1 MQVKRVAGEQGNRA
15 RALMSQLSGLLTE
28 GAVTA
33 DTLLDSV
40 PRILSVVRESNVALR
55 WLFLH
60 MAALPPAVALVIK
73 PLTQSLQLSLPDPS
87 CVRMNSHQP
96 LPKNTSSQNHSLQH
110 KRSRQLAD
118 YAKEAAG
125 ITQEQLF
132 QLLLQV
138 AHRTTTL
145 AMH

>member
-60 MAALPPAVALVIK
+60 LAALPPAVALVIK
-73 PLTQSLQLSLPDPS
+73 PLTQSLS
-87 CVRMNSHQP
+87 CHCQIQAV
-96 LPKNTSSQNHSLQH
+96 
-110 KRSRQLAD
+110 SR
-118 YAKEAAG
+118 
-125 ITQEQLF
+125 
-132 QLLLQV
+132 
-138 AHRTTTL
+138 
-145 AMH
+145 

>member
-1 MQVKRVAGEQGNRA
+1 METSKRTLFEKVKVTERLCMQRNESDKKTLFAKELEIKVCVQVKRVAGEQGNRA

-73 PLTQSLQLSLPDPS
+73 PLTQSLELSLPDPS

-96 LPKNTSSQNHSLQH
+96 LAS
-110 KRSRQLAD
+110 
-118 YAKEAAG
+118 
-125 ITQEQLF
+125 
-132 QLLLQV
+132 
-138 AHRTTTL
+138 
-145 AMH
+145 